1 MGNIGIYHTTDST
14 HNVRSIQVVAGAIAQ
29 AFGPV
34 YFSVNFGLM
43 FTSAL
48 VLYGS
53 LIIVTQVDII
63 YYNIY
68 TIYYQVDIL
77 YDTIGDTGMFIA
89 AGVVGAVG
97 AVSTLFVPADI
108 RYVRRNK
115 K

>member
-1 MGNIGIYHTTDST
+1 M
-14 HNVRSIQVVAGAIAQ
+14 RSIQVVAGAIAQ

-89 AGVVGAVG
+89 AGVIGAVG
-97 AVSTLFVPADI
+97 AVSTLFVPKDI
-108 RYVRRNK
+108 RYARRNK
-115 K
+115 KDLAV

>member
-1 MGNIGIYHTTDST
+1 M
-14 HNVRSIQVVAGAIAQ
+14 RSIQVVAGAIAQ

-89 AGVVGAVG
+89 AGVIGAVG

>member
-1 MGNIGIYHTTDST
+1 M
-14 HNVRSIQVVAGAIAQ
+14 RSIQVVAGAIAQ

-53 LIIVTQVDII
+53 LIIVTQVGSCR
-63 YYNIY
+63 YYLHTIY
-68 TIYYQVDIL
+68 TIYGQVDIL
-77 YDTIGDTGMFIA
+77 YDTIGETGMFIA
-89 AGVVGAVG
+89 AGVIGAVG